1 MFPKFGKFSKLF
13 TVLSLIVTLATPMCL
28 SVLAQQSTTNPINLK
43 ISKVVKDQKDEA
55 TKQTTL
61 NVWAYDGE
69 LGLDDAIKYG
79 WSGVDLN
86 LKYKEKPAKSGG
98 YLKIYAGDD
107 TTENN
112 LILDYGTSPLPINKL
127 TGKLKDGDNKIL
139 FVFIDSNAKATTKVV
154 FTFKFRA
161 ASTAPKIE
169 VLQPGPSSVLAKG
182 IDQSFVLKLT
192 NFSLEATPSNQPNKG
207 KLNVY
212 YNEIKAGQNLLQT
225 INFSKDLGN
234 NTAEV
239 NFNTKNVD
247 LVKLKIPDNI
257 ASKIIFVLT
266 KSTGELLPYNAELII
281 QTNYNNS
288 LDVGFPRITIV
299 EPRKDRTDLIID
311 GERKFILKVDNFI
324 VLPERKDGANEPKE
338 GYLQIFVDET
348 PRKIVFPK
356 TEFSLN
362 ELGIT
367 DLSEGKKT
375 VRVQLVNKDFT
386 KTVPEATDS
395 VDIIYTSQTDS
406 SKDLTPQVQNN
417 NWRVVIVI
425 LTVVLVIGG
434 IAVLITKG

>member
-1 MFPKFGKFSKLF
+1 MFPKFGQFSKLF
-13 TVLSLIVTLATPMCL
+13 SILALVVTLSTPMCL
-28 SVLAQQSTTNPINLK
+28 SVLAQQSTTNPISLK
-43 ISKVVKDQKDEA
+43 ISKVVKNQKDEV
-55 TKQTTL
+55 TQQTTT

-69 LGLDDAIKYG
+69 LGIDDAIKYG

-86 LKYKEKPAKSGG
+86 TKYKEKPAKSGG
-98 YLKIYAGDD
+98 YLKIYADD
-107 TTENN
+107 DSTENN

-127 TGKLKDGDNKIL
+127 TAKLKDGDNKLL
-139 FVFIDSNAKATTKVV
+139 FVFIDSTAKPAAKVV
-154 FTFKFRA
+154 FTFKFKA

-169 VLQPGPSSVLAKG
+169 ILQPGPSSVLAKG
-182 IDQSFVLKLT
+182 IDQNFILKLT

-212 YNEIKAGQNLLQT
+212 YNEVKAGQNLLQT
-225 INFSKDLGN
+225 LNFSKDLGN

-239 NFNTKNVD
+239 TFNTKNVD
-247 LVKLKIPDNI
+247 LAKLKIPDSTT
-257 ASKIIFVLT
+257 SKIIFVLT
-266 KSTGELLPYNAELII
+266 KSGGEILPYSAESIV

-288 LDVGFPRITIV
+288 LDVGFPRVTIV
-299 EPRKDRTDLIID
+299 EPRKDRSDLQID
-311 GERKFILKVDNFI
+311 GERKFILKVDNFT
-324 VLPERKDGANEPKE
+324 VLPERKDGANEAKA

-395 VDIIYTSQTDS
+395 VDIIYTTKTDT
-406 SKDLTPQVQNN
+406 KDLTPQVQNN